1 MDILFIGNLLRNTYR
16 VFNLVISMIIHPYI
30 PKRKPKKPNAK
41 QRELRTSW
49 EEILKKY
56 DVKPS
61 NKTISSRPSVHRVI
75 RDGSS
80 TSHIPSLD
88 SGLGMTPK
96 KTSEY
101 TGDAMI
107 GISVL
112 HKSNGI
118 PVFRQEDI
126 LDIGKMRR

>member
-1 MDILFIGNLLRNTYR
+1 
-16 VFNLVISMIIHPYI
+16 MIIHPHI
-30 PKRKPKKPNAK
+30 PKRKAKKPNAQ
-41 QRELRTSW
+41 QRALAANW
-49 EEILKKY
+49 QEILRKY

-61 NKTISSRPSVHRVI
+61 KPNTKTTISRPYVSRPI
-75 RDGSS
+75 RAGSS

-96 KTSEY
+96 KSSAEY

-112 HKSNGI
+112 HKSNGV
-118 PVFRQEDI
+118 PVFRQEDV
-126 LDIGKMRR
+126 LDIGKMRRG

>member
-1 MDILFIGNLLRNTYR
+1 
-16 VFNLVISMIIHPYI
+16 MIIHSHI
-30 PKRKPKKPNAK
+30 PKRKKHKPNAK
-41 QRELRTSW
+41 TRALQASW

-61 NKTISSRPSVHRVI
+61 NKTISSRPDVSRPI
-75 RDGSS
+75 RAGSS

-88 SGLGMTPK
+88 SGLGVTPK
-96 KTSEY
+96 KSSTEY

-118 PVFRQEDI
+118 PVFRHEDI
-126 LDIGKMRR
+126 IDISKMRRG